1 MSYFLFIDESGVDR
15 RESPYEVLAGVAIHD
30 RKLWG
35 LIRRLQATEIECFGK
50 RYTSEDGE
58 AKGKALLKRKTFR
71 LAAQLPAIPQKER
84 SDLARECLERGES
97 AGKRQLTAL
106 SQAKLAF
113 VAKALELCAEH
124 NVSAFATIVPREAPR
139 PDPGFLRKDYSYLFE
154 RFFYFLE
161 DRSPGE
167 LGFVVFD
174 ELERSRCHLLLDQM
188 SKYFL
193 ETVTGKERSLRII
206 PEPFFVHSSLTT
218 GIQLAD
224 LVAYITAWGLK
235 LPLMREPRREELA
248 GLAEGVRALRYDTRR
263 NARKVSGFKVIED
276 LRPLEEREGK
286 LAWAALAQERKK
298 GRAGV
303 PAKPPGK
310 G

>member
-1 MSYFLFIDESGVDR
+1 LSYLLFIDESGVDR

-35 LIRRLQATEIECFGK
+35 LIRKLQATEIECFGK

-71 LAAQLPAIPQKER
+71 LAAQLPVIPLKER
-84 SDLARECLERGES
+84 SDLARECLERGDS

-113 VAKALELCAEH
+113 VERALALCAEH
-124 NVSAFATIVPREAPR
+124 KVSVFATIVPREAPR

-161 DRSPGE
+161 DRSPAE

-188 SKYFL
+188 AKYFQ
-193 ETVTGKERSLRII
+193 ETQTGKERSLRII
-206 PEPFFVHSSLTT
+206 PEPFFVHSTLTT
-218 GIQLAD
+218 GIQIAD
-224 LVAYITAWGLK
+224 LVAYITSWGLK
-235 LPLMREPRREELA
+235 LPSMKEPRREELA
-248 GLAEGVRALRYDTRR
+248 RMAQGVHALRYDTRR
-263 NARKVSGFKVIED
+263 KERRVSSFKVIED
-276 LRPLEEREGK
+276 LRPLEE
-286 LAWAALAQERKK
+286 
-298 GRAGV
+298 
-303 PAKPPGK
+303 
-310 G
+310 